1 MIFLYST
8 YKLQTIAHLS
18 HLVCSGHLAE
28 TAVKILGQNVTW
40 KFFLKPFIVH
50 KCCGMDAFE
59 NARRRQLEKSLKIQ
73 ALTSAWRTVYIL
85 VKLRHWKNIDA
96 FPALLKTVLLSAIFI
111 IIRRFCIENSS
122 CGAKDKVLYRFQGNI
137 SALQFRGK
145 YLYEL
150 QTKRGL
156 GQQGEGWGYL

>member
-1 MIFLYST
+1 
-8 YKLQTIAHLS
+8 
-18 HLVCSGHLAE
+18 
-28 TAVKILGQNVTW
+28 
-40 KFFLKPFIVH
+40 
-50 KCCGMDAFE
+50 MDAFE
-59 NARRRQLEKSLKIQ
+59 NVDARRRQLEKSLKIQ

-145 YLYEL
+145 YFYEL
-150 QTKRGL
+150 QTKRWL
-156 GQQGEGWGYL
+156 GQQGEGWGYLYIFTGIHLKTSIFFCSICSSGSKTIFFSFFVGLFHIFVYRICCIVYCV